1 VPEDFVGRLFGELAG
16 ADLPVPPAGA
26 VIARG
31 RQRRRRA
38 RVRAVLAVAAAT
50 ALVVAGASQLAGA
63 RTRSPVPPSH
73 RTTRHAVCQAA
84 PDRALSAELA
94 HRVDIGAQVI
104 ALSPDGTLAYGDVT
118 VPGFHGIAE
127 QRVGTGAIVRRIY
140 QVPASDIRASGALSA
155 DGELIW
161 TNEYNTHGDQGS
173 GGSTAVLLWSP
184 HTGKVRTLEPA
195 GQSGAALSTPV
206 LFANGGKLA
215 AWLQTDGRRQEIVE
229 ANLGTGAIDV
239 IAIGHLGPPVFAG
252 DALVWSVAPGATAPA
267 SHLVAMAAGEFPAR
281 HYILVPRALRSA
293 GPGALMGS
301 SSGYW
306 TPYSLIASNG
316 EATAYFS
323 ADLSQ
328 LFYSPSL
335 TEPARLV
342 LRLPANVFLS
352 PGSLAVGAGYLTWS
366 TDSAASYVASISSLA
381 VATITNGTTEYGGVD
396 GFGRY
401 VLAESTPTPKHGTP
415 KVSLISGSTID
426 GLVCAASRAA
436 GR

>member
-1 VPEDFVGRLFGELAG
+1 VPEDIVGRLFGELAG
-16 ADLPVPPAGA
+16 ADLPVPPTGA

-31 RQRRRRA
+31 RQRRRRT
-38 RVRAVLAVAAAT
+38 RATAAVAAAAAV
-50 ALVVAGASQLAGA
+50 ALVIAGVSQLAGA
-63 RTRSPVPPSH
+63 RTRTPAPADHGRRPKAACTAVPDSEL
-73 RTTRHAVCQAA
+73 T
-84 PDRALSAELA
+84 AELA
-94 HRVDIGAQVI
+94 HRVDITAQVI
-104 ALSPDGTLAYGDVT
+104 ALSPGGTLAYADVT

-127 QRVGTGAIVRRIY
+127 QRVGTGAIVQRID
-140 QVPASDIRASGALSA
+140 QVPASDTRASGALSA

-173 GGSTAVLLWSP
+173 GGSTAVRLWSP
-184 HTGKVRTLEPA
+184 HTRKVRTLEPA
-195 GQSGAALSTPV
+195 GQSGTALSTPV
-206 LFANGGKLA
+206 LFANRGKLA

-229 ANLGTGAIDV
+229 ANLGTGAVDV
-239 IAIGHLGPPVFAG
+239 IAVGYLGPPVFAG
-252 DALVWSVAPGATAPA
+252 DALVWSVAPSATAPA

-281 HYILVPRALRSA
+281 HYSAVPRALRSA

-306 TPYSLIASNG
+306 TRYSLIASNG

-342 LRLPANVFLS
+342 LRLPANVLFS
-352 PGSLAVGAGYLTWS
+352 PNSLAVGDGFLTWS

-381 VATITNGTTEYGGVD
+381 VATITNGTTEYGSVD
-396 GFGRY
+396 GFGGY
-401 VLAESTPTPKHGTP
+401 VLVESTPTPKHGTP

-426 GLVCAASRAA
+426 GLVCAASRPA